1 MGRPSGGFI
10 ARTPIA
16 LTGTSRMSA
25 VSLHRQSSC
34 RLDGRPEE
42 MFYIP
47 ILLAIIISAMMWLSR
62 RQFIPFFW
70 HGLQLFMAFELL
82 PQSLASLVKPF
93 GKPLL
98 KINPVTAKGKA
109 AMGRRVDVRPLICL
123 LVIVFVIVTGL
134 VRAGHDERLGGQP
147 LEMAMLLF
155 WMIYEMIVVTI
166 ACFICFEPWYQPREE
181 RSLGAWTG
189 DSGADHEH
197 VYDRGVG
204 TPAVPSGGADRSAD
218 ALAETARRAYPVH
231 PRVPVT
237 HRTGGGI
244 LTDGKQGCSA
254 GLGAKP
260 LHQSR
265 DPEQSAVK
273 LRILARS
280 ETSRPTA
287 DGLALGERR
296 DRWVTIL
303 EVRSLRHV

>member
-1 MGRPSGGFI
+1 
-10 ARTPIA
+10 
-16 LTGTSRMSA
+16 MSA

-70 HGLQLFMAFELL
+70 HGLRLFMAFELL

-181 RSLGAWTG
+181 RFDLADEPASLL
-189 DSGADHEH
+189 
-197 VYDRGVG
+197 VRGQ
-204 TPAVPSGGADRSAD
+204 AI
-218 ALAETARRAYPVH
+218 PV
-231 PRVPVT
+231 RIMNMSV
-237 HRTGGGI
+237 TGGWVR
-244 LTDGKQGCSA
+244 LPY
-254 GLGAKP
+254 P
-260 LHQSR
+260 LVVPIDQPMHWQ
-265 DPEQSAVK
+265 K
-273 LRILARS
+273 
-280 ETSRPTA
+280 
-287 DGLALGERR
+287 
-296 DRWVTIL
+296 
-303 EVRSLRHV
+303 RHVGLIPCTLAFLSHTELAVAF